1 LESALDLNLLLR
13 LNLFTFA
20 SAADLD
26 ADGREDEDDD
36 GSSGCGHD
44 QVDQPVVGNLTR
56 FFVKLLINLKL
67 CFGLLIV
74 NFEHETLNGNL

>member
-1 LESALDLNLLLR
+1 
-13 LNLFTFA
+13 LFTFA

-36 GSSGCGHD
+36 GSSGRGHD

-56 FFVKLLINLKL
+56 FFVKLLIN
-67 CFGLLIV
+67 
-74 NFEHETLNGNL
+74 